1 MSDGQLSDTTAP
13 PLPPGLGGSPDTAH
27 RDNQRRP
34 PILPITPRLPGAPQQ
49 QQPMST
55 QPAPVSTHPANATT
69 PAPGQT
75 APGQGA
81 PPAATSP
88 APTPAAPPTVG
99 GPTAAEPASADEHDH
114 PDSGSTSDNATSPSP
129 EHAANAAAKPAINPQ
144 DVAGMLSGL
153 AEPLAGL
160 PSALMGIGTGLL
172 APFGQILNQFG
183 QGNPAM
189 PSSSGFPQSVLD
201 RLGNTDAGTSMTG
214 LPGDAY
220 QSDVDKQANQA
231 RAMDNLERKLRAALK
246 DSAANSTLGRDKIE
260 QIINQVKSALQ
271 AMGPIA
277 NTPMGQLGVLTTI
290 AQGLQ
295 QAGAVLTEALGKDS
309 LNAGTVKSMSADY
322 LKDLNAAGPNSE
334 EQQHLLAAGGPKAW
348 AIKALAANGI
358 TDPRAVANWLPGL
371 MTMGQRE
378 SGNNPRAV
386 NGWDS
391 NAAKGTPSKGWMQ
404 TIEPTFAAHW
414 RPGTS
419 RDIFDPVAN
428 AAAAIHYVMTR
439 YHVSADGSDLMSKV
453 QQANPYASPK
463 GY

>member
-1 MSDGQLSDTTAP
+1 
-13 PLPPGLGGSPDTAH
+13 
-27 RDNQRRP
+27 
-34 PILPITPRLPGAPQQ
+34 
-49 QQPMST
+49 
-55 QPAPVSTHPANATT
+55 
-69 PAPGQT
+69 
-75 APGQGA
+75 
-81 PPAATSP
+81 
-88 APTPAAPPTVG
+88 
-99 GPTAAEPASADEHDH
+99 
-114 PDSGSTSDNATSPSP
+114 
-129 EHAANAAAKPAINPQ
+129 
-144 DVAGMLSGL
+144 MLSGL
-153 AEPLAGL
+153 AQPLAGL
-160 PSALMGIGTGLL
+160 PSALMGIGSGLL

-189 PSSSGFPQSVLD
+189 PSAGGFPQGVLD
-201 RLGNTDAGTSMTG
+201 RLGNTDASSGIAG
-214 LPGDAY
+214 DAGDAY

-231 RAMDNLERKLRAALK
+231 RAMDNLERKLRASLQ
-246 DSAANSTLGRDKIE
+246 DSASNSTMGRDKIE
-260 QIINQVKSALQ
+260 QIINQVKTALQ

-295 QAGAVLTEALGKDS
+295 QAGAVLTDAVGKDS
-309 LNAGTVKSMSADY
+309 LNAGTIKAMSADY
-322 LKDLNAAGPNSE
+322 LKDLNGSGPDSD
-334 EQQHLLAAGGPKAW
+334 EQKHLLAAGGPKAW

-404 TIEPTFAAHW
+404 TIESTFAAHW

-419 RDIFDPVAN
+419 RDIFDPISN

-439 YHVSADGSDLMSKV
+439 YHVSADGSDLMHKV
-453 QQANPYASPK
+453 QQANPYAPAK

>member
-1 MSDGQLSDTTAP
+1 MSEHQLSDTEAP
-13 PLPPGLGGSPDTAH
+13 PLPPGLGTSSPDSGR
-27 RDNQRRP
+27 RDHQRRQ
-34 PILPITPRLPGAPQQ
+34 ILPIIPRLPGSPGTPPQQ
-49 QQPMST
+49 SSMT
-55 QPAPVSTHPANATT
+55 TAPPPQTVANPTL
-69 PAPGQT
+69 APGQSPLPPPPPT
-75 APGQGA
+75 PTWTPTG
-81 PPAATSP
+81 PPAT
-88 APTPAAPPTVG
+88 G
-99 GPTAAEPASADEHDH
+99 GPTAEPNPSTSQEHDDL
-114 PDSGSTSDNATSPSP
+114 DSDRPSSGTDL
-129 EHAANAAAKPAINPQ
+129 ADITAKPAINPQ
-144 DVAGMLSGL
+144 DVAGTLSGL
-153 AEPLAGL
+153 AQPLAGL
-160 PSALMGIGTGLL
+160 PSALIGIGSGLL
-172 APFGQILNQFG
+172 SPFGQILNQFG

-201 RLGNTDAGTSMTG
+201 RLGNTDASNGITG
-214 LPGDAY
+214 DAGDAY

-231 RAMDNLERKLRAALK
+231 HAMDNLERKLRTTLQ

-260 QIINQVKSALQ
+260 QIINQVKTALQ

-295 QAGAVLTEALGKDS
+295 QAGAVLAKALGTDS
-309 LNAGTVKSMSADY
+309 LNAGTIKAMAADY
-322 LKDLNAAGPNSE
+322 LNDLNASRPAN
-334 EQQHLLAAGGPKAW
+334 EQQAHLLAAGGPRAW
-348 AIKALAANGI
+348 AVKALAANGI
-358 TDPRAVANWLPGL
+358 TDPRALANWLPGL

-378 SGNNPRAV
+378 SGNNPHAV

-404 TIEPTFAAHW
+404 TIDSTFAAHW

-439 YHVSADGSDLMSKV
+439 YHVSADGADLMRKV
-453 QQANPYASPK
+453 QQANPYAPPK

>member
-1 MSDGQLSDTTAP
+1 MSEDQLADTAAP
-13 PLPPGLGGSPDTAH
+13 PLPPGLGTSTPDTSH

-34 PILPITPRLPGAPQQ
+34 VLPIFPRVPGSPAPQQ
-49 QQPMST
+49 QAAPSAPAAPTQ
-55 QPAPVSTHPANATT
+55 QPAAAPAANPTSAAPAPTT
-69 PAPGQT
+69 PPATPS
-75 APGQGA
+75 
-81 PPAATSP
+81 PAAAAPAAGSATPPTSP
-88 APTPAAPPTVG
+88 AAPAGAPSGQSGADTDGADQSAPKD
-99 GPTAAEPASADEHDH
+99 AAD
-114 PDSGSTSDNATSPSP
+114 
-129 EHAANAAAKPAINPQ
+129 AAAKSAINPQ
-144 DVAGMLSGL
+144 DAIGMLSGL
-153 AEPLAGL
+153 TQPLASL
-160 PSALMGIGTGLL
+160 PSALMGIGSGLL

-189 PSSSGFPQSVLD
+189 PSSSGFPEGVLD
-201 RLGNTDAGTSMTG
+201 RLGNTDASTGMTG
-214 LPGDAY
+214 EAGDAY

-231 RAMDNLERKLRAALK
+231 RAMDNLERKLRTSLQ
-246 DSAANSTLGRDKIE
+246 DSAANSTMGRDKIE
-260 QIINQVKSALQ
+260 QIINQVKTALQ

-295 QAGAVLTEALGKDS
+295 QAGAVLSDAVGKDS
-309 LNAGTVKSMSADY
+309 LNAGTIKAMSADY
-322 LKDLNAAGPNSE
+322 LKDLNAGGPDSD
-334 EQQHLLAAGGPKAW
+334 EQKQLLAAGGPKAW

-378 SGNNPRAV
+378 SGNNPRAI
-386 NGWDS
+386 NGSDS

-404 TIEPTFAAHW
+404 TIDSTFAAHW

-419 RDIFDPVAN
+419 RNIYDPVAN

-439 YHVSADGSDLMSKV
+439 YQVSADGSDLMHKV
-453 QQANPYASPK
+453 QQANPYAPPK

>member
-1 MSDGQLSDTTAP
+1 MSEDQLAAAADAP
-13 PLPPGLGGSPDTAH
+13 PLPPGIGTRPPDTGH

-34 PILPITPRLPGAPQQ
+34 ILPIIPRLPGSPAPQQ
-49 QQPMST
+49 QA
-55 QPAPVSTHPANATT
+55 APS
-69 PAPGQT
+69 
-75 APGQGA
+75 
-81 PPAATSP
+81 
-88 APTPAAPPTVG
+88 TPAAPPAQ
-99 GPTAAEPASADEHDH
+99 PASPASA
-114 PDSGSTSDNATSPSP
+114 PSPTPKPTTPPAATPPPSPSTAP
-129 EHAANAAAKPAINPQ
+129 TTPGGAGAPAGGAPSRPTGDAGGEGEAAPKDALDAATKPAINPQ
-144 DVAGMLSGL
+144 DALGMLSGL
-153 AEPLAGL
+153 AQPLAGL
-160 PSALMGIGTGLL
+160 PSALIGIGSGLL

-189 PSSSGFPQSVLD
+189 PSSGGFPQGVLD
-201 RLGNTDAGTSMTG
+201 RLGNTDASRGITG
-214 LPGDAY
+214 DAGDAY

-231 RAMDNLERKLRAALK
+231 RAMDNLERKLRASLQ
-246 DSAANSTLGRDKIE
+246 DSAANSTMGRDKIE
-260 QIINQVKSALQ
+260 QIISQVKTALQ
-271 AMGPIA
+271 SMGPIA

-295 QAGAVLTEALGKDS
+295 QAGAVLTNAVGKDS
-309 LNAGTVKSMSADY
+309 LNAGTIKAMSADY
-322 LKDLNAAGPNSE
+322 LKDLNAGRPDSE

-378 SGNNPRAV
+378 SGNNPRAI
-386 NGWDS
+386 NGSDS
-391 NAAKGTPSKGWMQ
+391 NAARGTPSKGWMQ

-439 YHVSADGSDLMSKV
+439 YHVSIDGSDLMRKV
-453 QQANPYASPK
+453 QQANPYAPPK

>member
-1 MSDGQLSDTTAP
+1 MSEEQLADASAP
-13 PLPPGLGGSPDTAH
+13 PLPPGIGTHTDTGS
-27 RDNQRRP
+27 RDNRRA
-34 PILPITPRLPGAPQQ
+34 PILPITPRMPGSPTTAPPQQ
-49 QQPMST
+49 S
-55 QPAPVSTHPANATT
+55 A
-69 PAPGQT
+69 
-75 APGQGA
+75 
-81 PPAATSP
+81 
-88 APTPAAPPTVG
+88 APTPAAPAAPQTATSNTPTPAQPAPTPPPG
-99 GPTAAEPASADEHDH
+99 TPGATPAPAASDPAAAGPGSGTDDHGHDH
-114 PDSGSTSDNATSPSP
+114 AEGGADGSPSTP
-129 EHAANAAAKPAINPQ
+129 DDAADPAAAAKPPISPQ
-144 DVAGMLSGL
+144 DAAGMLSGL

-160 PSALMGIGTGLL
+160 PSALMGIGSGLL

-189 PSSSGFPQSVLD
+189 PNSSGFPAGVLD
-201 RLGNTDAGTSMTG
+201 RLGSTDASTG
-214 LPGDAY
+214 IQGQAGDAY

-231 RAMDNLERKLRAALK
+231 RAMDNLERKLRSSLE

-260 QIINQVKSALQ
+260 QIVNQVKTALQ

-295 QAGAVLTEALGKDS
+295 QAGAVLTDAVGKDS
-309 LNAGTVKSMSADY
+309 LNAGTIKSMSADY
-322 LKDLNAAGPNSE
+322 LKDLNASGPDDQ

-358 TDPRAVANWLPGL
+358 TDPRAVAKWLPGL
-371 MTMGQRE
+371 LTMGQRE

-391 NAAKGTPSKGWMQ
+391 NASKGTPSMGWLQ
-404 TIEPTFAAHW
+404 TIRPTFEAHW

-419 RDIFDPVAN
+419 RDILDPVAN

-439 YHVSADGSDLMSKV
+439 YSVSADGSDLMSKV
-453 QQANPYASPK
+453 QQANPYAPPK

>member
-1 MSDGQLSDTTAP
+1 MSEDQLAAADAP
-13 PLPPGLGGSPDTAH
+13 PLPPGIGTRPPDTGH

-34 PILPITPRLPGAPQQ
+34 ILPIIPRLPGSPAPQQ
-49 QQPMST
+49 QAAPST
-55 QPAPVSTHPANATT
+55 PSVQPAPPATGPSPTPRPST
-69 PAPGQT
+69 
-75 APGQGA
+75 
-81 PPAATSP
+81 PPAATPPP
-88 APTPAAPPTVG
+88 APSTAPTSPGGAGAPAGGAPSRPTGDAGGDGGDGEAAPKDTVD
-99 GPTAAEPASADEHDH
+99 AA
-114 PDSGSTSDNATSPSP
+114 T
-129 EHAANAAAKPAINPQ
+129 KPAINPQ
-144 DVAGMLSGL
+144 DALGMLSGL
-153 AEPLAGL
+153 AQPLAGL
-160 PSALMGIGTGLL
+160 PSALMGIGSGLL

-189 PSSSGFPQSVLD
+189 PSSGGFPQGVLD
-201 RLGNTDAGTSMTG
+201 RLGNTDASSGITG
-214 LPGDAY
+214 DAGDAY

-231 RAMDNLERKLRAALK
+231 RAMDNLERKLRASLQ
-246 DSAANSTLGRDKIE
+246 DSAANSTMGRDKIE
-260 QIINQVKSALQ
+260 QIISQVKTALQ
-271 AMGPIA
+271 SMGPIA

-295 QAGAVLTEALGKDS
+295 QAGAVLTNAVGKDS
-309 LNAGTVKSMSADY
+309 LNAGTIKAMSADY
-322 LKDLNAAGPNSE
+322 LKDLNAGRPDNE
-334 EQQHLLAAGGPKAW
+334 DQQHLLAAGGPKAW

-378 SGNNPRAV
+378 SGNNPRAI

-439 YHVSADGSDLMSKV
+439 YHVSIDGSDLMRKV
-453 QQANPYASPK
+453 QQANPYAPPK

>member
-1 MSDGQLSDTTAP
+1 MSEDQLADTAAP
-13 PLPPGLGGSPDTAH
+13 PLPPGLGTSTPDTSH

-34 PILPITPRLPGAPQQ
+34 VLPIFPRVPGSPAPQQ
-49 QQPMST
+49 QAAPST
-55 QPAPVSTHPANATT
+55 SASPAQQPAA
-69 PAPGQT
+69 
-75 APGQGA
+75 
-81 PPAATSP
+81 PAANPAS
-88 APTPAAPPTVG
+88 APTPATPPATPAAAAPPS
-99 GPTAAEPASADEHDH
+99 TAPAAAPASPGAEPASTPSGESG
-114 PDSGSTSDNATSPSP
+114 DSGGDSPSAP
-129 EHAANAAAKPAINPQ
+129 KEAADAAAKSAINPQ
-144 DVAGMLSGL
+144 DAIGMLTGL
-153 AEPLAGL
+153 AQPLSSL
-160 PSALMGIGTGLL
+160 PSALMGIGSGLL

-189 PSSSGFPQSVLD
+189 PSSSGFPEGVLD
-201 RLGNTDAGTSMTG
+201 RLGNTDVSSGITG
-214 LPGDAY
+214 EAGDAY

-231 RAMDNLERKLRAALK
+231 RAMDNLERKLRTSLQ
-246 DSAANSTLGRDKIE
+246 DSAANSTMGRDKIE

-295 QAGAVLTEALGKDS
+295 QAGAVLSDAVGKDS
-309 LNAGTVKSMSADY
+309 LNAGTVKAMSADY
-322 LKDLNAAGPNSE
+322 LKDLNAGGPDSE
-334 EQQHLLAAGGPKAW
+334 EQKHLLAAGGPKAW

-378 SGNNPRAV
+378 SGNNPRAI
-386 NGWDS
+386 NGSDS
-391 NAAKGTPSKGWMQ
+391 NAARGTPSKGWMQ

-439 YHVSADGSDLMSKV
+439 YQVSADGSDLMHKV
-453 QQANPYASPK
+453 QQANPYAAPK

>member
-1 MSDGQLSDTTAP
+1 MSEDQIADTSAP
-13 PLPPGLGGSPDTAH
+13 PLPAGLGASPDTGQ

-34 PILPITPRLPGAPQQ
+34 PLLPIVPRLPGGSAAQ
-49 QQPMST
+49 QQPSST
-55 QPAPVSTHPANATT
+55 AQPAPTTTPPANT
-69 PAPGQT
+69 PGAPGQPAPTT
-75 APGQGA
+75 AQQPPNG
-81 PPAATSP
+81 PAA
-88 APTPAAPPTVG
+88 APTPAVSPAANE
-99 GPTAAEPASADEHDH
+99 TATGADEHDH
-114 PDSGSTSDNATSPSP
+114 SHDDSAPADDAAP
-129 EHAANAAAKPAINPQ
+129 EGDDAAGAAPKPAISPQ
-144 DVAGMLSGL
+144 DATGMFSGL
-153 AEPLAGL
+153 IEPLTSL
-160 PSALMGIGTGLL
+160 PSALMGLGSGLL

-189 PSSSGFPQSVLD
+189 PSSSGFPQNVLD
-201 RLGNTDAGTSMTG
+201 RLGDTDASSAMTG

-231 RAMDNLERKLRAALK
+231 HAMDNLERKLRGALENS
-246 DSAANSTLGRDKIE
+246 SANATLGRDKIE
-260 QIINQVKSALQ
+260 QIINQIKSALQ

-295 QAGAVLTEALGKDS
+295 QAGAVLTEAVGKDS
-309 LNAGTVKSMSADY
+309 LNAGTVKSMSTEY
-322 LKDLNAAGPNSE
+322 LKDLNAGGPDSE
-334 EQQHLLAAGGPKAW
+334 EQKHLLAAGGPKAW

-371 MTMGQRE
+371 LTIGQRE

-419 RDIFDPVAN
+419 RDIFDPVSN

-439 YHVSADGSDLMSKV
+439 YSVSADGSDLMSKV

>member
-1 MSDGQLSDTTAP
+1 MSEDQLAAAEAP
-13 PLPPGLGGSPDTAH
+13 PLPPGIGTTPPNTGH

-34 PILPITPRLPGAPQQ
+34 ILPIIPRLPGSPAPQQ
-49 QQPMST
+49 QAAPST
-55 QPAPVSTHPANATT
+55 PSVQPAPPATAPSPTPTPTT
-69 PAPGQT
+69 PPAAAPPPLPSTAPTTSPGGAGAPAGTPSRPTGDDGDDGQT
-75 APGQGA
+75 APKDA
-81 PPAATSP
+81 VDAAT
-88 APTPAAPPTVG
+88 
-99 GPTAAEPASADEHDH
+99 
-114 PDSGSTSDNATSPSP
+114 
-129 EHAANAAAKPAINPQ
+129 KPAINPQ
-144 DVAGMLSGL
+144 DALGMLSGL
-153 AEPLAGL
+153 VQPLAGL
-160 PSALMGIGTGLL
+160 PSALMGIGSGLL

-189 PSSSGFPQSVLD
+189 PSSGGFPQGVLD
-201 RLGNTDAGTSMTG
+201 RLGNTDASSGITG
-214 LPGDAY
+214 DAGDAY

-231 RAMDNLERKLRAALK
+231 RAMDNLERKLRTSLQ
-246 DSAANSTLGRDKIE
+246 DSAANSTMGRDKIE
-260 QIINQVKSALQ
+260 QIISQVKTALQ
-271 AMGPIA
+271 SMGPIA

-295 QAGAVLTEALGKDS
+295 QAGAVLTNAVGKDS
-309 LNAGTVKSMSADY
+309 LNAGTIKAMSADY
-322 LKDLNAAGPNSE
+322 LKDLNAGQPDSE

-378 SGNNPRAV
+378 SGNNPRAI
-386 NGWDS
+386 NGSDS
-391 NAAKGTPSKGWMQ
+391 NAARGTPSKGWMQ

-439 YHVSADGSDLMSKV
+439 YHVSIDGSDLMRKV
-453 QQANPYASPK
+453 QQANPYAPPK

>member
-1 MSDGQLSDTTAP
+1 MSEEQLAETSAP
-13 PLPPGLGGSPDTAH
+13 PLPPGIGTSPDTGS
-27 RDNQRRP
+27 RDNRRA
-34 PILPITPRLPGAPQQ
+34 PILPITPRLAGSPAAPPAQ
-49 QQPMST
+49 QQP
-55 QPAPVSTHPANATT
+55 PATTPTAPAAAHPAATST
-69 PAPGQT
+69 PAPGQ
-75 APGQGA
+75 APPVPPPGTPGA
-81 PPAATSP
+81 VPPPAASD
-88 APTPAAPPTVG
+88 PAA
-99 GPTAAEPASADEHDH
+99 AAEPAGGADDHGHDH
-114 PDSGSTSDNATSPSP
+114 SEGADDVAATPDG
-129 EHAANAAAKPAINPQ
+129 AAADAAKPPISAQ
-144 DVAGMLSGL
+144 DAAGMLSGL
-153 AEPLAGL
+153 AEPLASL
-160 PSALMGIGTGLL
+160 PSALMGIGSGLL

-189 PSSSGFPQSVLD
+189 PHSSGFPQGVLD
-201 RLGNTDAGTSMTG
+201 RLGSTDASTG
-214 LPGDAY
+214 MQGQAGDAY

-231 RAMDNLERKLRAALK
+231 RAMDNLERKLRSSLE

-277 NTPMGQLGVLTTI
+277 NTPMGQFGVLTTI

-295 QAGAVLTEALGKDS
+295 QAGAVLSDAIGKDS
-309 LNAGTVKSMSADY
+309 LNASTIKSMSADY
-322 LKDLNAAGPNSE
+322 LKDLNASGPDDQ
-334 EQQHLLAAGGPKAW
+334 EQQQLLAAGGPKAW

-391 NAAKGTPSKGWMQ
+391 NAAKGTPSMGWMQ
-404 TIEPTFAAHW
+404 TIRPTFEAHW

-419 RDIFDPVAN
+419 QDIFDPVSN
-428 AAAAIHYVMTR
+428 AAAAIHYMMSR
-439 YHVSADGSDLMSKV
+439 YSVSADGSDLMSKV

>member
-1 MSDGQLSDTTAP
+1 
-13 PLPPGLGGSPDTAH
+13 
-27 RDNQRRP
+27 
-34 PILPITPRLPGAPQQ
+34 
-49 QQPMST
+49 
-55 QPAPVSTHPANATT
+55 
-69 PAPGQT
+69 
-75 APGQGA
+75 
-81 PPAATSP
+81 
-88 APTPAAPPTVG
+88 
-99 GPTAAEPASADEHDH
+99 
-114 PDSGSTSDNATSPSP
+114 
-129 EHAANAAAKPAINPQ
+129 
-144 DVAGMLSGL
+144 MLSGL
-153 AEPLAGL
+153 AEPLASL
-160 PSALMGIGTGLL
+160 PSALMGIGSGLL

-189 PSSSGFPQSVLD
+189 PNSSGFPQGVLD
-201 RLGNTDAGTSMTG
+201 RLGSTDASTG
-214 LPGDAY
+214 MQGQAGDAY

-231 RAMDNLERKLRAALK
+231 RAMDNLERKLRSSLE
-246 DSAANSTLGRDKIE
+246 DSASNSTLGRDKIE

-277 NTPMGQLGVLTTI
+277 NTPMGQFGVLTTI

-295 QAGAVLTEALGKDS
+295 QAGAVLTDAIGKDS
-309 LNAGTVKSMSADY
+309 LNAGTIKSMSADY
-322 LKDLNAAGPNSE
+322 LKDLNASGPDDQ
-334 EQQHLLAAGGPKAW
+334 EQQQLLAAGGPKAW

-404 TIEPTFAAHW
+404 TIDSTYAAHW

-419 RDIFDPVAN
+419 RDIFDPVSN
-428 AAAAIHYVMTR
+428 AAAAIHYMMSR
-439 YHVSADGSDLMSKV
+439 YSVSADGSDLMSKV

>member
-1 MSDGQLSDTTAP
+1 MSEEQLAETSAP
-13 PLPPGLGGSPDTAH
+13 PLPPGIGTSPDTGS
-27 RDNQRRP
+27 RDNRRA
-34 PILPITPRLPGAPQQ
+34 PILPITPRLPGGPAAPPAQ
-49 QQPMST
+49 QQPPAT
-55 QPAPVSTHPANATT
+55 TPTAPAAAQPAATST
-69 PAPGQT
+69 PAPGQA
-75 APGQGA
+75 APVPPPSTPGA
-81 PPAATSP
+81 VPPPAASD
-88 APTPAAPPTVG
+88 PAA
-99 GPTAAEPASADEHDH
+99 AAEPAGGTDDHGHDH
-114 PDSGSTSDNATSPSP
+114 SEGADDTAATPDD
-129 EHAANAAAKPAINPQ
+129 AAADAAKPPISAQ
-144 DVAGMLSGL
+144 DAAGMLSGL
-153 AEPLAGL
+153 AEPLASL
-160 PSALMGIGTGLL
+160 PSALMGIGSGLL

-189 PSSSGFPQSVLD
+189 PNSSGFPQGVLD
-201 RLGNTDAGTSMTG
+201 RLGSTDASTG
-214 LPGDAY
+214 MQGQAGDAY

-231 RAMDNLERKLRAALK
+231 RAMDNLERKLRSSLE
-246 DSAANSTLGRDKIE
+246 DSASNSTLGRDKIE

-277 NTPMGQLGVLTTI
+277 NTPMGQFGVLTTI

-295 QAGAVLTEALGKDS
+295 QAGAVLTDAIGKDS
-309 LNAGTVKSMSADY
+309 LNAGTIKSMSADY
-322 LKDLNAAGPNSE
+322 LKDLNASGPDDQ
-334 EQQHLLAAGGPKAW
+334 EQQQLLAAGGPKAW

-404 TIEPTFAAHW
+404 TIDSTYAAHW

-419 RDIFDPVAN
+419 RDIFDPVSN
-428 AAAAIHYVMTR
+428 AAAAIHYMMSR
-439 YHVSADGSDLMSKV
+439 YSVSADGSDLMSKV

>member
-1 MSDGQLSDTTAP
+1 MSEDQLAAAEAP
-13 PLPPGLGGSPDTAH
+13 PLPPGIGTPPPNTGH

-34 PILPITPRLPGAPQQ
+34 ILPIIPRLPGSPAAQQ
-49 QQPMST
+49 QAAPST
-55 QPAPVSTHPANATT
+55 PSVQPAPPATAPSPTPTPTT
-69 PAPGQT
+69 PPAAAPPPSPSTAPTTSPGGAGAPAGTPSRPTGDDGDDGQT
-75 APGQGA
+75 APKDA
-81 PPAATSP
+81 VDAAT
-88 APTPAAPPTVG
+88 
-99 GPTAAEPASADEHDH
+99 
-114 PDSGSTSDNATSPSP
+114 
-129 EHAANAAAKPAINPQ
+129 KPAINPQ
-144 DVAGMLSGL
+144 DALGMLSGL
-153 AEPLAGL
+153 VQPLAGL
-160 PSALMGIGTGLL
+160 PSALMGIGSGLL

-189 PSSSGFPQSVLD
+189 PSSGGFPQGVLD
-201 RLGNTDAGTSMTG
+201 RLGNTDASSGITG
-214 LPGDAY
+214 DAGDAY

-231 RAMDNLERKLRAALK
+231 RAMDNLERKLRTSLQ
-246 DSAANSTLGRDKIE
+246 DSAANSTMGRDKIE
-260 QIINQVKSALQ
+260 QIISQVKTALQ
-271 AMGPIA
+271 SMGPIA

-295 QAGAVLTEALGKDS
+295 QAGAVLTNAVGKDS
-309 LNAGTVKSMSADY
+309 LNAGTIKAMSADY
-322 LKDLNAAGPNSE
+322 LKDLNAGQPDSE

-378 SGNNPRAV
+378 SGNNPRAI
-386 NGWDS
+386 NGSDS
-391 NAAKGTPSKGWMQ
+391 NAARGTPSKGWMQ

-439 YHVSADGSDLMSKV
+439 YHVSIDGSDLMRKV
-453 QQANPYASPK
+453 QQANPYAPPK